1 MSKES
6 DQLQQELSKI
16 GSQGSISQALVPI
29 DQQRAN
35 KRVSQVRKQHA
46 KLPIGKKK
54 PINED
59 LALVASNKKGLYYMD
74 SSRDDQEYP
83 GQAKEQLS
91 IEEESH
97 GNDDNNMQLALIP
110 SKQEPIVIKRVPKNF
125 NRLEALKFKMQLQLK
140 NIRLLKDHDLLMR
153 GIEKK

>member
-1 MSKES
+1 
-6 DQLQQELSKI
+6 
-16 GSQGSISQALVPI
+16 
-29 DQQRAN
+29 
-35 KRVSQVRKQHA
+35 
-46 KLPIGKKK
+46 
-54 PINED
+54 
-59 LALVASNKKGLYYMD
+59 MD

-110 SKQEPIVIKRVPKNF
+110 SNQELIVIKRVPKNF

>member
-1 MSKES
+1 
-6 DQLQQELSKI
+6 
-16 GSQGSISQALVPI
+16 
-29 DQQRAN
+29 
-35 KRVSQVRKQHA
+35 
-46 KLPIGKKK
+46 
-54 PINED
+54 
-59 LALVASNKKGLYYMD
+59 MD
-74 SSRDDQEYP
+74 SSRDDQAYP

-110 SKQEPIVIKRVPKNF
+110 SNQELIVIKRVPKNF